1 MKKIIAAVSVSILIL
16 TSSGFASTKTFI
28 KEYTYLASDLDSKV
42 SSRAIALEQVK
53 RALLEELGTYLISE
67 TRVKDFQLTKD
78 QITTLTAG
86 IVSAQIIDEK
96 WDGRSYY
103 LKAKIS
109 ADPDQVAKSVDSLR
123 NDVRKTRELEDAKK
137 KADDAM
143 REVERLKEELA
154 LAKADTNRQGEYI
167 HAVNQ
172 LSASDWLNKAHQ
184 FFAADAFQDAIDAF
198 SKAIELDPKNWH
210 AYHGRGIAYNISG
223 KYQQAIADFTKIIE
237 LDPKNVSGY
246 TLRGDAYEELGNYEQ
261 VVVDYT
267 KVMELDPK
275 DPTPVRA
282 RALAYLYLG
291 KHQQAIDDYTKLID
305 LNPKEWSWYES
316 RGNAYKEFGKYQE
329 AIDDYTK
336 VIELHP
342 EEKHTYITRGNAYKD
357 LGRYQEA
364 IDDYTRVIELHPK
377 DENTY
382 VSAYM
387 MRGYVFQN
395 YLYDIQRAI
404 DDYTKVIELHPKDK
418 YWYAG
423 AYAARGRA
431 YNRLD
436 DYEPA
441 IADFTK
447 QIELYPKGAD
457 GYRNRGIVYEK
468 WGKTE
473 QATAD
478 LKMAARLGD
487 KMTQEVLKT
496 RGIAWE

>member
-1 MKKIIAAVSVSILIL
+1 MKKIIAALSVAILIL
-16 TSSGFASTKTFI
+16 TNSAFAANRTFI
-28 KEYTYLASDLDSKV
+28 KEYIYLASDLDSKV

-123 NDVRKTRELEDAKK
+123 NDVRKTRELEDARK

-167 HAVNQ
+167 HAVNK
-172 LSASDWLNKAHQ
+172 LSASDWLNKARK
-184 FFAADAFQDAIDAF
+184 FFEADALQDAIDAS

-210 AYHGRGIAYNISG
+210 AYHIRGIAYKISG
-223 KYQQAIADFTKIIE
+223 KYQQAIADYTKLIE

-246 TLRGDAYEELGNYEQ
+246 TLRGDVYWELGNYEQ
-261 VVVDYT
+261 VVEDYT
-267 KVMELDPK
+267 KVIALDPK
-275 DPTPVRA
+275 DPTPVHA
-282 RALAYLYLG
+282 RALAYLNLG
-291 KHQQAIDDYTKLID
+291 KYQQAIDDYTKLID
-305 LNPKEWSWYES
+305 LNPKAWSWYES
-316 RGNAYKEFGKYQE
+316 RGNAYEEFGKYQE

-336 VIELHP
+336 VIELRP
-342 EEKHTYITRGNAYKD
+342 EEKYTYITRGNAYEH
-357 LGRYQEA
+357 LGKYQQA
-364 IDDYTRVIELHPK
+364 IGDYTRVIELHPK
-377 DENTY
+377 DESTY
-382 VSAYM
+382 VISAYM
-387 MRGYVFQN
+387 MRGNVFQN
-395 YLYDIQRAI
+395 YLYDFQRAI
-404 DDYTKVIELHPKDK
+404 DDYTRVIELHPKDK

-423 AYAARGRA
+423 AYADRGRA

-447 QIELYPKGAD
+447 QIELYPKQAD
-457 GYRNRGIVYEK
+457 GYVNRGHVYEK

-478 LKMAARLGD
+478 FKTAARLGD
-487 KMTQEVLKT
+487 KMAQKVLKT
-496 RGIAWE
+496 RGITW

>member
-1 MKKIIAAVSVSILIL
+1 MKKIIAALSVSILIL
-16 TSSGFASTKTFI
+16 THSAFAADKTFI
-28 KEYTYLASDLDSKV
+28 KEYIYLASDLDSKV

-78 QITTLTAG
+78 QITT
-86 IVSAQIIDEK
+86 
-96 WDGRSYY
+96 
-103 LKAKIS
+103 
-109 ADPDQVAKSVDSLR
+109 
-123 NDVRKTRELEDAKK
+123 
-137 KADDAM
+137 
-143 REVERLKEELA
+143 
-154 LAKADTNRQGEYI
+154 
-167 HAVNQ
+167 
-172 LSASDWLNKAHQ
+172 
-184 FFAADAFQDAIDAF
+184 DAF
-198 SKAIELDPKNWH
+198 SKAIELDPKNWY

-223 KYQQAIADFTKIIE
+223 KY
-237 LDPKNVSGY
+237 
-246 TLRGDAYEELGNYEQ
+246 
-261 VVVDYT
+261 
-267 KVMELDPK
+267 
-275 DPTPVRA
+275 
-282 RALAYLYLG
+282 
-291 KHQQAIDDYTKLID
+291 QQAIDDYTKLID

-342 EEKHTYITRGNAYKD
+342 
-357 LGRYQEA
+357 
-364 IDDYTRVIELHPK
+364 
-377 DENTY
+377 
-382 VSAYM
+382 
-387 MRGYVFQN
+387 
-395 YLYDIQRAI
+395 
-404 DDYTKVIELHPKDK
+404 KDK
-418 YWYAG
+418 YWYAS
-423 AYAARGRA
+423 AYADRGRA

-478 LKMAARLGD
+478 FKMAARLGD
-487 KMTQEVLKT
+487 KMAQEVLKT